1 MWCVPQISAEFVM
14 RMEDVLRLYARARRV
29 DAPVV
34 CLDERPVVL
43 HASALAGTPMAPGR
57 VAHVD
62 YEYIRK
68 GTANIFCIVEPLTG
82 RRLTHA
88 TARRTNRD
96 FARALHRIAKAYPGA
111 KRIHLV
117 VDNLSTHSQK
127 ACIDAFGAAR
137 GAALW
142 RRFKVHYTPKHA
154 SWLNAAE
161 MEASLVA
168 RQCLGNRRIPDRA
181 TLQREVRAWRGR
193 ATHNGCS
200 IRWKFR
206 VADARRTF
214 RYDALTFARS
224 EH

>member
-1 MWCVPQISAEFVM
+1 
-14 RMEDVLRLYARARRV
+14 
-29 DAPVV
+29 
-34 CLDERPVVL
+34 
-43 HASALAGTPMAPGR
+43 MAPGR
-57 VAHVD
+57 IVRVD

-96 FARALHRIAKAYPGA
+96 FARALHRIAKAYPRA

-117 VDNLSTHSQK
+117 VDNLSTHTEK
-127 ACIDAFGAAR
+127 ACIDMFGAAG

-154 SWLNAAE
+154 SGLNAAE

-168 RQCLGNRRIPDRA
+168 RQCLGNKRIPDRE
-181 TLQREVRAWRGR
+181 TLQREVRAWREAAR
-193 ATHNGCS
+193 LITAATSAGSSASSMRGGHS
-200 IRWKFR
+200 
-206 VADARRTF
+206 AT
-214 RYDALTFARS
+214 TRS
-224 EH
+224 LSRGQSTRPPAPAIASR